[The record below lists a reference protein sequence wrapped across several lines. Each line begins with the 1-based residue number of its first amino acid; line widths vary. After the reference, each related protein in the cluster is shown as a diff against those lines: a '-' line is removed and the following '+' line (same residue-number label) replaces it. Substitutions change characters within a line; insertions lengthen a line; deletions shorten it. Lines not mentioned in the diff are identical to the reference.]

1 MFCLSIANGCF
12 KVIVSKTRTVAEW
25 WAKLFSPSYRQW
37 RELFCHF
44 VTKPNLSDCII
55 FLFFLEICTVYCLK
69 ISLSLKKRMFPKK
82 VTRTLQWKVCY
93 MCNWFTTVI
102 LIFFYCS
109 SLVAIWPQCHALHEK
124 PLFERWFICVC
135 VFFSFFFS
143 QIEFFNQNDDV
154 LPFSQFPPE
163 RFLYLNVG
171 LISLDVWL
179 VDKIYFFFLFF
190 WVVLLLSFEQSLT
203 DSWYDFRQTLVVNED
218 QQCQKTGTEVNTH
231 FDAFLFVFCGLVWF
245 IDVLVIIVV

>member
-1 MFCLSIANGCF
+1 M
-12 KVIVSKTRTVAEW
+12 SKTRTVAEW

-135 VFFSFFFS
+135 DFFSFFFS

-190 WVVLLLSFEQSLT
+190 WVVLLPSFEQSLT

>member
-1 MFCLSIANGCF
+1 MKSLIYNSHFDFLLLQFTCCHLATVSCF
-12 KVIVSKTRTVAEW
+12 AWETSFWKVIH
-25 WAKLFSPSYRQW
+25 LC
-37 RELFCHF
+37 LC
-44 VTKPNLSDCII
+44 
-55 FLFFLEICTVYCLK
+55 FLF
-69 ISLSLKKRMFPKK
+69 
-82 VTRTLQWKVCY
+82 
-93 MCNWFTTVI
+93 
-102 LIFFYCS
+102 
-109 SLVAIWPQCHALHEK
+109 
-124 PLFERWFICVC
+124 
-135 VFFSFFFS
+135 FFFS

-179 VDKIYFFFLFF
+179 VDKIYFFLFF
-190 WVVLLLSFEQSLT
+190 WVVLLPSFEQSLT

>member
-1 MFCLSIANGCF
+1 MCTNPFYCANGCF

-93 MCNWFTTVI
+93 MCNWFTTVV
-102 LIFFYCS
+102 
-109 SLVAIWPQCHALHEK
+109 LVFLLLQFTCCHLATVSCFAWET
-124 PLFERWFICVC
+124 
-135 VFFSFFFS
+135 SFWKV
-143 QIEFFNQNDDV
+143 IH
-154 LPFSQFPPE
+154 LC
-163 RFLYLNVG
+163 LC
-171 LISLDVWL
+171 
-179 VDKIYFFFLFF
+179 FLFF
-190 WVVLLLSFEQSLT
+190 FFFPNWIFQPEWWCFAIFAVSTRKISI
-203 DSWYDFRQTLVVNED
+203 S
-218 QQCQKTGTEVNTH
+218 
-231 FDAFLFVFCGLVWF
+231 
-245 IDVLVIIVV
+245 

>member
-1 MFCLSIANGCF
+1 MFCLSSANGCF

-69 ISLSLKKRMFPKK
+69 ISLSLEKRMFPMKLK
-82 VTRTLQWKVCY
+82 LYNEKSDLQQSF
-93 MCNWFTTVI
+93 WFSFIAVH
-102 LIFFYCS
+102 LLPFGHSVMLCMRNLFLKGDS
-109 SLVAIWPQCHALHEK
+109 SVFVFSF
-124 PLFERWFICVC
+124 LF
-135 VFFSFFFS
+135 FFFS

-179 VDKIYFFFLFF
+179 VDKIYFFFYFF
-190 WVVLLLSFEQSLT
+190 ELCFYLHLNKVWQTRDMILGKPWLSMKINSVKKQELR
-203 DSWYDFRQTLVVNED
+203 WTLILM
-218 QQCQKTGTEVNTH
+218 H
-231 FDAFLFVFCGLVWF
+231 FFLFSV
-245 IDVLVIIVV
+245 D

>member
-1 MFCLSIANGCF
+1 M
-12 KVIVSKTRTVAEW
+12 SKTFFPILSTMKRT
-25 WAKLFSPSYRQW
+25 L
-37 RELFCHF
+37 
-44 VTKPNLSDCII
+44 
-55 FLFFLEICTVYCLK
+55 
-69 ISLSLKKRMFPKK
+69 LSLCDQAKPLWLHHILVFFGNMHCLLSKNFFEPQEKN
-82 VTRTLQWKVCY
+82 VSYETRTLQWKV
-93 MCNWFTTVI
+93 WFTTVI

-179 VDKIYFFFLFF
+179 VDKIYFFFYFF
-190 WVVLLLSFEQSLT
+190 ELCFYFHLNKVWQTRDMILGKPWLSMKINSVKKQELR
-203 DSWYDFRQTLVVNED
+203 WTLILM
-218 QQCQKTGTEVNTH
+218 H
-231 FDAFLFVFCGLVWF
+231 FFLFSV
-245 IDVLVIIVV
+245 D

>member
-1 MFCLSIANGCF
+1 MFCLSSANGCF

-69 ISLSLKKRMFPKK
+69 ISLSLKKRMFPMKLELYNEK
-82 VTRTLQWKVCY
+82 SDLQQSF
-93 MCNWFTTVI
+93 WFSFIAVH
-102 LIFFYCS
+102 LLPFGHSVMLCMRNLFLKGDS
-109 SLVAIWPQCHALHEK
+109 SVFVFSFL
-124 PLFERWFICVC
+124 
-135 VFFSFFFS
+135 FFSPKLNFS
-143 QIEFFNQNDDV
+143 TRMMMFCH
-154 LPFSQFPPE
+154 FSQFPPE

-179 VDKIYFFFLFF
+179 VDKIYFIFNFFELCFYLHLNKVWQTCDMILGKPWLSMKINSVKKQELRWTLILMHFFLFS
-190 WVVLLLSFEQSLT
+190 V
-203 DSWYDFRQTLVVNED
+203 
-218 QQCQKTGTEVNTH
+218 G
-231 FDAFLFVFCGLVWF
+231 
-245 IDVLVIIVV
+245 

>member
-1 MFCLSIANGCF
+1 MFCLSSANGCF
-12 KVIVSKTRTVAEW
+12 KVIVSKSGTVAEW

-37 RELFCHF
+37 GELFCHF

-69 ISLSLKKRMFPKK
+69 ISLSLKKRMFPMKF
-82 VTRTLQWKVCY
+82 TQTLQWKVCY

-109 SLVAIWPQCHALHEK
+109 SLVAIWPQCHALYEK

-135 VFFSFFFS
+135 VFFSFFFFPKLNFS
-143 QIEFFNQNDDV
+143 TRMMMFCH
-154 LPFSQFPPE
+154 FSQFPPE

-179 VDKIYFFFLFF
+179 VDKIYFIFNFFELCFYLHLNKVWQTHDMILGKPWLSMKINSVKKQELRWTLILMHFFLFS
-190 WVVLLLSFEQSLT
+190 V
-203 DSWYDFRQTLVVNED
+203 D
-218 QQCQKTGTEVNTH
+218 
-231 FDAFLFVFCGLVWF
+231 
-245 IDVLVIIVV
+245 

>member
-1 MFCLSIANGCF
+1 M
-12 KVIVSKTRTVAEW
+12 SKTFFPILSTMKRT
-25 WAKLFSPSYRQW
+25 L
-37 RELFCHF
+37 
-44 VTKPNLSDCII
+44 
-55 FLFFLEICTVYCLK
+55 
-69 ISLSLKKRMFPKK
+69 LSLCDQAKPLWLHHILVFFGNMHCLLSKNFFEPQEKN
-82 VTRTLQWKVCY
+82 VSYETRTLQWKV
-93 MCNWFTTVI
+93 WFTTVI

-143 QIEFFNQNDDV
+143 RIEFFNQNDDV

-179 VDKIYFFFLFF
+179 VDKIYFIFNFFELCFYLHSNKVWQTRDMILGKPWLSMKINSVKKQELRWTLILMHFFLFS
-190 WVVLLLSFEQSLT
+190 V
-203 DSWYDFRQTLVVNED
+203 D
-218 QQCQKTGTEVNTH
+218 
-231 FDAFLFVFCGLVWF
+231 
-245 IDVLVIIVV
+245 

>member
-1 MFCLSIANGCF
+1 M
-12 KVIVSKTRTVAEW
+12 SKTFFPILSTMKRT
-25 WAKLFSPSYRQW
+25 L
-37 RELFCHF
+37 
-44 VTKPNLSDCII
+44 
-55 FLFFLEICTVYCLK
+55 
-69 ISLSLKKRMFPKK
+69 LSLCDQAKPLWLHHILVFFGNMHCLLSKNFFELQEKN
-82 VTRTLQWKVCY
+82 VSYETRTLQWKV
-93 MCNWFTTVI
+93 WFTTVI

-109 SLVAIWPQCHALHEK
+109 SLVAVWPQCHALHEK

-179 VDKIYFFFLFF
+179 VDKIYFFFYFFELCFYLHLNKVWQTRDMILGKPWLSMKINSVKKQELRWTLILMHFSLFS
-190 WVVLLLSFEQSLT
+190 V
-203 DSWYDFRQTLVVNED
+203 D
-218 QQCQKTGTEVNTH
+218 
-231 FDAFLFVFCGLVWF
+231 
-245 IDVLVIIVV
+245 

>member
-1 MFCLSIANGCF
+1 MFCLSSANGCF

-69 ISLSLKKRMFPKK
+69 ISLSLKKRMFPMKLELYNEK
-82 VTRTLQWKVCY
+82 SDLQQSF
-93 MCNWFTTVI
+93 WFSFIAVH
-102 LIFFYCS
+102 LLPFGHSVMLCMRNLFLKGDS
-109 SLVAIWPQCHALHEK
+109 S
-124 PLFERWFICVC
+124 
-135 VFFSFFFS
+135 VFVFSFLFFFS

-179 VDKIYFFFLFF
+179 VDKIYFFFYFF
-190 WVVLLLSFEQSLT
+190 ELCFYLHLNKVWQTRDMILGKPWLSMKINSVKKQELR
-203 DSWYDFRQTLVVNED
+203 WILILM
-218 QQCQKTGTEVNTH
+218 H
-231 FDAFLFVFCGLVWF
+231 FFLFSV
-245 IDVLVIIVV
+245 D

>member
-1 MFCLSIANGCF
+1 MCTNPFYCANGCF

-82 VTRTLQWKVCY
+82 VTWTLQWKVCY

-135 VFFSFFFS
+135 DFFSFFFS

-179 VDKIYFFFLFF
+179 VDKIYFFFNFF
-190 WVVLLLSFEQSLT
+190 ELCFYLHLNKVWQTRDMILGKPWLSMKINSVKKQELR
-203 DSWYDFRQTLVVNED
+203 WTLILM
-218 QQCQKTGTEVNTH
+218 H
-231 FDAFLFVFCGLVWF
+231 FFLFSV
-245 IDVLVIIVV
+245 D

>member
-1 MFCLSIANGCF
+1 MFCLSSANGCF

-55 FLFFLEICTVYCLK
+55 FLFFFGNMHCLLSKNFLEPQEKNVSYE
-69 ISLSLKKRMFPKK
+69 
-82 VTRTLQWKVCY
+82 TRTLQWKV
-93 MCNWFTTVI
+93 WFTTVI

-109 SLVAIWPQCHALHEK
+109 SLVAIWPQCHALYEK

-135 VFFSFFFS
+135 VFFSFFFFS

-154 LPFSQFPPE
+154 LPFSQFPPK

-179 VDKIYFFFLFF
+179 VDKIYFIFNFFELCFYLHLNKVWQARDMILGKPWLSMKINSVKKQELRWTLILMHFFLFS
-190 WVVLLLSFEQSLT
+190 V
-203 DSWYDFRQTLVVNED
+203 D
-218 QQCQKTGTEVNTH
+218 
-231 FDAFLFVFCGLVWF
+231 
-245 IDVLVIIVV
+245 

>member
-1 MFCLSIANGCF
+1 MFCLSSANGCF

-69 ISLSLKKRMFPKK
+69 ISLSLKKRMFPMKLELYNEK
-82 VTRTLQWKVCY
+82 SDLQQSF
-93 MCNWFTTVI
+93 WFSFIAVHS
-102 LIFFYCS
+102 LPFGHSVMLCMRNLFLKGDS
-109 SLVAIWPQCHALHEK
+109 S
-124 PLFERWFICVC
+124 
-135 VFFSFFFS
+135 VFVFSFLFFFS

-154 LPFSQFPPE
+154 LPFSQFPPK

-179 VDKIYFFFLFF
+179 VDKIYFIFNFFELCFYLHLNKVWQTRDMILGKPWLSMKINSVKKQELRWTLILMHFFLFS
-190 WVVLLLSFEQSLT
+190 V
-203 DSWYDFRQTLVVNED
+203 D
-218 QQCQKTGTEVNTH
+218 
-231 FDAFLFVFCGLVWF
+231 
-245 IDVLVIIVV
+245 

>member
-1 MFCLSIANGCF
+1 MCTNPFYCANGCF

-55 FLFFLEICTVYCLK
+55 FLFFFGNMHCL
-69 ISLSLKKRMFPKK
+69 LSKNFFEPREKN
-82 VTRTLQWKVCY
+82 VSYETWTLQWKV
-93 MCNWFTTVI
+93 WFTTVI

-179 VDKIYFFFLFF
+179 VDKIYFFFYFF
-190 WVVLLLSFEQSLT
+190 DLCFYFYLNKVWQTRDMILGKPWLSMKINSVKKQELR
-203 DSWYDFRQTLVVNED
+203 WTLILM
-218 QQCQKTGTEVNTH
+218 H
-231 FDAFLFVFCGLVWF
+231 FFLFSV
-245 IDVLVIIVV
+245 D

>member
-1 MFCLSIANGCF
+1 MFCLSSANGCF

-69 ISLSLKKRMFPKK
+69 ISLSLKKRMFPMKLK
-82 VTRTLQWKVCY
+82 LYNEKSDLQQSF
-93 MCNWFTTVI
+93 WFSFIAVH
-102 LIFFYCS
+102 LLPFGHSVMLCMRNLFLKGDS
-109 SLVAIWPQCHALHEK
+109 SVFVFSF
-124 PLFERWFICVC
+124 LF
-135 VFFSFFFS
+135 FFFS

-179 VDKIYFFFLFF
+179 VDKIYFFFYFF
-190 WVVLLLSFEQSLT
+190 ELCFYLHLNKVWQTRDMILGKPWLSMKINSVKKQELR
-203 DSWYDFRQTLVVNED
+203 WTLILM
-218 QQCQKTGTEVNTH
+218 H
-231 FDAFLFVFCGLVWF
+231 FFLFSV
-245 IDVLVIIVV
+245 D

>member
-1 MFCLSIANGCF
+1 M
-12 KVIVSKTRTVAEW
+12 SKTFFPILSTMKRT
-25 WAKLFSPSYRQW
+25 L
-37 RELFCHF
+37 
-44 VTKPNLSDCII
+44 
-55 FLFFLEICTVYCLK
+55 
-69 ISLSLKKRMFPKK
+69 LSLCDQANPLWLHHILVFFGNMHCLLSKNFFEPQEKN
-82 VTRTLQWKVCY
+82 VSYETRTLQWKV
-93 MCNWFTTVI
+93 WFTTVI

-135 VFFSFFFS
+135 VFFSFFFFS

-179 VDKIYFFFLFF
+179 VDKIYFFFYFF
-190 WVVLLLSFEQSLT
+190 ELCFYLHLNKVWQTRDMILGKPWLSMKINS
-203 DSWYDFRQTLVVNED
+203 V
-218 QQCQKTGTEVNTH
+218 QKTGTEVNTH

>member
-1 MFCLSIANGCF
+1 MCTNPFYCANGCF

-69 ISLSLKKRMFPKK
+69 ISLSFKKRMFPKK
-82 VTRTLQWKVCY
+82 VTQTLQWKVCY

-135 VFFSFFFS
+135 VFFSFFF
-143 QIEFFNQNDDV
+143 FFPNWIFQ
-154 LPFSQFPPE
+154 PE
-163 RFLYLNVG
+163 WWCFAIFAVSTRK
-171 LISLDVWL
+171 IS
-179 VDKIYFFFLFF
+179 I
-190 WVVLLLSFEQSLT
+190 S
-203 DSWYDFRQTLVVNED
+203 
-218 QQCQKTGTEVNTH
+218 
-231 FDAFLFVFCGLVWF
+231 
-245 IDVLVIIVV
+245 